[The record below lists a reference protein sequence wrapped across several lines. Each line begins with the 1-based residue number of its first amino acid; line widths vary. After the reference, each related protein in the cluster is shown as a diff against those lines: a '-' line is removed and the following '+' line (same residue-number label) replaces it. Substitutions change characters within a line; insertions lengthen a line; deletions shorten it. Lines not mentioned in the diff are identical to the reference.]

1 MEQDETNITMSVFP
15 FLIIYFYY
23 LIYIVGDKT
32 KIKIHCPWKYCE
44 KKSRLT
50 PNMLKMSNSFFRTPT
65 RGLEQ
70 LCLEAHCKIQ
80 VSAYFLGQM

>member
-1 MEQDETNITMSVFP
+1 MEQEETNITMSVFP

-44 KKSRLT
+44 KNHMT
-50 PNMLKMSNSFFRTPT
+50 NTQNAEN
-65 RGLEQ
+65 EQ
-70 LCLEAHCKIQ
+70 
-80 VSAYFLGQM
+80 